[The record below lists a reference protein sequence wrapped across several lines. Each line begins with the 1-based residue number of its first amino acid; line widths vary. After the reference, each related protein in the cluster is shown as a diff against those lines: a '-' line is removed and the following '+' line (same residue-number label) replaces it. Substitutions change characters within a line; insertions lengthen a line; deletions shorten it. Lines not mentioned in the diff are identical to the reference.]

1 MLVVKLPPET
11 KNAKLSFAHFNG
23 IPAKISVQ
31 QNNVLNVSP
40 TNFE

>member
-1 MLVVKLPPET
+1 MLVVKLPTEN

-31 QNNVLNVSP
+31 QNNDDNVSP
-40 TNFE
+40 LNFE